1 MSSLSVRFLTSWG
14 ACIRLANVSVVDV
27 DSYALIGGH
36 VHDHETAIVV
46 VSDHDGA
53 FITTRGGIDR
63 DSDRARSI
71 LILNIE
77 ITEVHSSIQE
87 VRKNGAS
94 LILREVERLNSKFF
108 DVRGALRFSPC
119 AEQLLSVVCVD
130 STNVVDGH
138 VREEDVVVHQV
149 S

>member
-1 MSSLSVRFLTSWG
+1 MRFLTSWG
-14 ACIRLANVSVVDV
+14 AFIRLANVSVVDV
-27 DSYALIGGH
+27 DSYALVGGH
-36 VHDHETAIVV
+36 IHDHETAIVV

-53 FITTRGGIDR
+53 FITTRGGIYR
-63 DSDRARSI
+63 DSNRARSI

-94 LILREVERLNSKFF
+94 LIVREVKRLNCKSAH
-108 DVRGALRFSPC
+108 VWSAICLSQC

-130 STNVVDGH
+130 STYVVDIH
-138 VREEDVVVHQV
+138 LREEVGVVHQV